1 MMIDIKRKTNNGK
14 RKTMNVLLVLV
25 VLLVWMSMGVLR
37 EAMAEVSVVTEEYV
51 PKVVIEA
58 KWGTNKGEF
67 GRSSLGEGTI
77 LYQPDSLAVDSKGN
91 IYILDIVNNR
101 IQKFDKEGRYIKSL
115 RVESYKGWA
124 EIEKVGIPIDWDNPQ
139 GEVKWVNYKY
149 IHPVKALGI
158 NIAIDSE
165 DILYYYCI
173 KDSMIQDSEG
183 KWVENPSAVGE
194 IWQFKDDVL
203 VRKWEVPVKGFNLQK
218 WIQEKEGIK
227 VEKQKIGEDRY
238 KIKITFKDGKVWEK
252 EVKGN
257 EIYMSRI
264 MVLQSYQE
272 ILIPVWKNDKVYTYT
287 FNFKG
292 ELSEV
297 LISGLPNIK
306 CRDKNHYYLKVK
318 PDGIEI
324 IRFQRER
331 IK

>member
-1 MMIDIKRKTNNGK
+1 MP
-14 RKTMNVLLVLV
+14 
-25 VLLVWMSMGVLR
+25 
-37 EAMAEVSVVTEEYV
+37 E
-51 PKVVIEA
+51 
-58 KWGTNKGEF
+58 
-67 GRSSLGEGTI
+67 
-77 LYQPDSLAVDSKGN
+77 SLAVDSKGN

-101 IQKFDKEGRYIKSL
+101 IQKFDREGRYIKSIKVPSDTW
-115 RVESYKGWA
+115 RYVKENNK
-124 EIEKVGIPIDWDNPQ
+124 EIRYFEQ
-139 GEVKWVNYKY
+139 GVN
-149 IHPVKALGI
+149 II
-158 NIAIDSE
+158 IDSE
-165 DILYYYCI
+165 DILYYYFI
-173 KDSMIQDSEG
+173 KKRRISG
-183 KWVENPSAVGE
+183 KKSYVIYPEDTAEVWE
-194 IWQFKDDVL
+194 FKDDVL